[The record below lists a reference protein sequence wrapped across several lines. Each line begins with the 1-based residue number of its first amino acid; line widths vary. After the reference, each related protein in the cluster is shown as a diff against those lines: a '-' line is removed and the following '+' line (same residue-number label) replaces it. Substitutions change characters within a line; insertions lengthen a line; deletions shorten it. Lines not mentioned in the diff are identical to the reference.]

1 MTESGIYLAELR
13 RVYRAERSDYLA
25 WAAAYPV
32 AEDVKVAAYQRAVL
46 VWYEAAIR
54 PVDPYRDPARPLIKR
69 AAAEELTRYGTAIPA
84 LTTPGDDSV
93 DRLEKLVLTDLQK
106 AMLKQFDELGESCR
120 NLLLLAYYHHLSD
133 ARLSDVLPVAGGIDE
148 LTLERRQC
156 LLMVRERWANSG
168 LFAHDTFPSG
178 DRENLIDRHLRGETS
193 EEEMW
198 QIDNLAA
205 QDTAFGTALERM
217 ADWRAALRRPGR
229 EDVLRT
235 LAEEETRQAPPPE
248 PVVEPAGSNFWTYV
262 IGGVLLLGIV
272 YVGLT
277 YFGPSESERLAL
289 AYFQPY
295 PDVLTTST
303 EARGDER
310 LAELFQPY
318 RFDDYAQAY
327 DNLLPLAGT
336 YPAVHFYLGVC
347 ALGMDQPQRAAEWL
361 EQVAPGESFYPAADW
376 YLALAYLAADRGRE
390 GKARLIRMSNEA
402 GHPYARQANELL
414 ARFG

>member
-13 RVYRAERSDYLA
+13 RVYQAERADYLE
-25 WAAAYPV
+25 WAAAYPTHL
-32 AEDVKVAAYQRAVL
+32 DVKLAAYQRAVL
-46 VWYEAAIR
+46 AWYEATIR
-54 PVDPYRDPARPLIKR
+54 PDDPYRGPARPLIER
-69 AAAEELTRYGTAIPA
+69 AATEELTRSGAAPA
-84 LTTPGDDSV
+84 AVPVPGAEAAETLQK
-93 DRLEKLVLTDLQK
+93 LELGDLQK
-106 AMLKQFDELGESCR
+106 AMLKQFGELGESCR

-133 ARLSDVLPVAGGIDE
+133 ARLSEVLPVAGGTAE
-148 LTLERRQC
+148 LTEKRQQC

-168 LFAHDTFPSG
+168 LFAHDTFPGS
-178 DRENLIDRHLRGETS
+178 DRENLIDRHLRGETTA
-193 EEEMW
+193 EERW
-198 QIDNLAA
+198 QVDNLAA
-205 QDTAFGTALERM
+205 QDTAFATALERLAM
-217 ADWRAALRRPGR
+217 WREALRQPGR

-235 LAEEETRQAPPPE
+235 LAEQETRQAPPPE

-262 IGGVLLLGIV
+262 IGGVLLLGIG

-295 PDVLTTST
+295 PDVLTTSA

-318 RFDDYAQAY
+318 RFNDYAQAY

-336 YPAVHFYLGVC
+336 YPSVHFYLGVC